1 MAVDHRKQPL
11 QAIALIVG
19 KILASLSEAIIPIIL
34 VRFLPMEEVGILS
47 GVLLI
52 YALLAPVFATAF
64 PDALV
69 YFLPTRIAAERRAI
83 AVKIAFIMLL
93 MGTVAGLFLL
103 SLGLV
108 AFFLPDFLAK
118 ITDSVVGGV
127 SVMGPSGL
135 KYLLVLA
142 LYPLGDFPAR
152 MLPNLLIIEDRAKTA
167 AAVGVVKSF
176 LAVIAILA
184 PVLLHLDLWVIVSCY
199 SLSGLLYGLFLIYYL
214 LVLFPRDGG
223 KKTVVDVSVGQ
234 IVRFAVPMGIT
245 EATMLLYNRVD
256 QFLVALVFTAS
267 LVAQYKIGA
276 WQIPFVTSIAY
287 SVGAVYAPHF
297 RALMHEGQ
305 AKEAIRIWRLSIE
318 KVALVSVPLG
328 LVFVVGAEELIEL
341 LFTKEYLGAA
351 MVFRLYCF
359 LTVGRVAAFGNVL
372 VAAGRP
378 KLIFRVAVLSFV
390 ANILFSVP
398 AMFLIGLEGPALGTL
413 LAFIVHVVLFCR
425 CIGEATGLSSREVFP
440 LRGYLKTLSVGF
452 AAAGCGFLLKMNLV
466 GSVGLRFAA
475 IAFCVI
481 GCFAL
486 FGTLSGR
493 IKGEDWDFVLSLPGT
508 VIKRRMAN
516 G

>member
-1 MAVDHRKQPL
+1 VLDSRKQPL
-11 QAIALIVG
+11 QAIALIIG
-19 KILASLSEAIIPIIL
+19 KILASLSEAVIPIIL
-34 VRFLPMEEVGILS
+34 VRFLPMDEVGILS

-69 YFLPTRIAAERRAI
+69 YFLPTRLPAERRAI
-83 AVKIAFIMLL
+83 AVKVALIMLL
-93 MGTVAGLFLL
+93 MGSVAGLILF

-108 AFFLPDFLAK
+108 AFFLPELLGK
-118 ITDSVVGGV
+118 VTDSIVGGV

-142 LYPLGDFPAR
+142 LFPLGDFPAR

-167 AAVGVVKSF
+167 AAVGVVKSL
-176 LAVIAILA
+176 LAVVAILV
-184 PVLLHLDLWVIVSCY
+184 PVLLQLDLWVIISCY
-199 SLSGLLYGLFLIYYL
+199 SLSGLVYGFFLVYYL
-214 LVLFPRDGG
+214 LVLFPHRKG
-223 KKTVVDVSVGQ
+223 KKCEVDVSMGQ

-245 EATMLLYNRVD
+245 EATMILYNRVD

-287 SVGAVYAPHF
+287 AVGAVYAPHF
-297 RALMHEGQ
+297 RTLMHEGR
-305 AKEAIRIWRLSIE
+305 AREAIRIWRLSVE

-341 LFTKEYLGAA
+341 LFTREYLGAA

-378 KLIFRVAVLSFV
+378 ELIFRVAVISFV

-413 LAFIVHVVLFCR
+413 LAFIVHVILFCR
-425 CIGEATGLSSREVFP
+425 CIGVAAGMKGKEVFP
-440 LRGYLKTLSVGF
+440 LGGYLKTLSVGL
-452 AAAGCGFLLKMNLV
+452 AAALCAYILKINMA
-466 GSVGLRFAA
+466 GSAGVRFTAVA
-475 IAFCVI
+475 LCVV
-481 GCFAL
+481 GCFGV

-493 IKGEDWDFVLSLPGT
+493 IQREDWQFLKSLPGT
-508 VIKRRMAN
+508 VMKRRTTD

>member
-1 MAVDHRKQPL
+1 M
-11 QAIALIVG
+11 ALIVG

-34 VRFLPMEEVGILS
+34 VRFLPMEDVGILS

-52 YALLAPVFATAF
+52 YTLLAPVFATAF

-69 YFLPTRIAAERRAI
+69 YFLPTRIAAERRVI
-83 AVKIAFIMLL
+83 AVKIALIMLL
-93 MGTVAGLFLL
+93 MGIVAGLLLL

-108 AFFLPDFLAK
+108 AFFLPGFLAG
-118 ITDSVVGGV
+118 ITDSVVVGV

-167 AAVGVVKSF
+167 AGVGVVKSL
-176 LAVIAILA
+176 LAVIAILV
-184 PVLLHLDLWVIVSCY
+184 PVLLHLDLWVIISCY
-199 SLSGLLYGLFLIYYL
+199 SLSGLLYGLVLVYYL
-214 LVLFPRDGG
+214 LVLFPRAKGG
-223 KKTVVDVSVGQ
+223 DKTVVDVSVGQ

-287 SVGAVYAPHF
+287 SVGSVYAPHF
-297 RALMHEGQ
+297 RTLIHEGKAQ
-305 AKEAIRIWRLSIE
+305 EAIRIWRLSIE
-318 KVALVSVPLG
+318 KVALISVPLG

-378 KLIFRVAVLSFV
+378 ELIFRVAVFSFV

-425 CIGEATGLSSREVFP
+425 CIGEATGLRGREVFP
-440 LRGYLKTLSVGF
+440 LGSYLKTLSVGI
-452 AAAGCGFLLKMNLV
+452 AAALCGFLLKMNLV
-466 GSVGLRFAA
+466 GSAGLRFAA
-475 IAFCVI
+475 IAFCVV

-486 FGTLSGR
+486 LGTLSGR
-493 IKGEDWDFVLSLPGT
+493 IKREDWDFVLSLPGT
-508 VIKRRMAN
+508 VIKRRVAN

>member
-1 MAVDHRKQPL
+1 MAVDHGKQPL
-11 QAIALIVG
+11 QATALIVG

-47 GVLLI
+47 GVLLV

-69 YFLPTRIAAERRAI
+69 YFLPTRIAAERRVIAI
-83 AVKIAFIMLL
+83 KVALIMLL
-93 MGTVAGLFLL
+93 MGVVAGFLLL

-108 AFFLPDFLAK
+108 AFFLPGVLAR

-142 LYPLGDFPAR
+142 FYPLGDFPAR

-167 AAVGVVKSF
+167 ATVGVVKSL
-176 LAVIAILA
+176 LAVIAILV
-184 PVLLHLDLWVIVSCY
+184 PVLLHLDLWVIISCY
-199 SLSGLLYGLFLIYYL
+199 SLSGLLYGLFLVYYL
-214 LVLFPRDGG
+214 LVLFPRTKG

-287 SVGAVYAPHF
+287 SVGAVYTPCF
-297 RALMHEGQ
+297 RTLMHEGR
-305 AKEAIRIWRLSIE
+305 AEEAIRIWRLSIE
-318 KVALVSVPLG
+318 KVALISVPLG

-341 LFTKEYLGAA
+341 LFTREYLGAA

-378 KLIFRVAVLSFV
+378 ELIFRVAVLSFI
-390 ANILFSVP
+390 ANIFFSVP
-398 AMFLIGLEGPALGTL
+398 AMFLVGLEGPALGTL

-425 CIGEATGLSSREVFP
+425 CIGLATGVRGREVFP
-440 LRGYLKTLSVGF
+440 LGSYLKTLSAGF
-452 AAAGCGFLLKMNLV
+452 AAAFCGFLLKMNLA
-466 GSVGLRFAA
+466 GSAGVRFTA
-475 IAFCVI
+475 IALCVI

-486 FGTLSGR
+486 FGTLSGQ
-493 IKGEDWDFVLSLPGT
+493 IKREDWDFILSLPGT